1 MDKKLLNASQ
11 SAQCYEQGKKER
23 ELMLFHPV
31 DYTSYEFEVS
41 CYAKTRL
48 LSVLKVYNYALE
60 HAHTPTHSHVSTRS
74 DTKNKNP
81 ANSQKWVNWME
92 NSCNSTDTTKTR
104 RWFGEVELPKVSCSW
119 VLPTLHEKTTL
130 RSKHVDVCI
139 VLLSAILRF
148 ISGQLLS
155 LCWPLCSASTCF
167 YVHVN
172 DVIVYPLFLSQ
183 FNWTHD

>member
-1 MDKKLLNASQ
+1 MDKNLLNASQ
-11 SAQCYEQGKKER
+11 SAQYYEQWKNER

-48 LSVLKVYNYALE
+48 HSVLKVYNY
-60 HAHTPTHSHVSTRS
+60 AHTPTHSHVSTRS

-119 VLPTLHEKTTL
+119 VLPTPYEKTTL

-155 LCWPLCSASTCF
+155 LCWPLCSASTYMSACQWC
-167 YVHVN
+167 YCL
-172 DVIVYPLFLSQ
+172 PTLFLSQ